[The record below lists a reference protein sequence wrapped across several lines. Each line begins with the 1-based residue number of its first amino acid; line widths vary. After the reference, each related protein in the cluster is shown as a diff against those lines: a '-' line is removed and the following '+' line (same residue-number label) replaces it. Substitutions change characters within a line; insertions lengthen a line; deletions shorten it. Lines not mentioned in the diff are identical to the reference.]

1 MSVLLLSFDLSQKDA
16 LTRIEIESQVD
27 KLENVH
33 QIAETVWLIE
43 TELLPGQI
51 LNQLVD
57 FYDANDNIFVFT
69 LDSDWEASAGIDHLK
84 WLEDNIDGY

>member
-1 MSVLLLSFDLSQKDA
+1 MSVLLLSFDFSQKDA

-51 LNQLVD
+51 LNQFVD
-57 FYDANDNIFVFT
+57 FYDANDNIFVNKPSV
-69 LDSDWEASAGIDHLK
+69 L
-84 WLEDNIDGY
+84 